1 MNDYLIVGEEKF
13 IMKIN
18 KEIKFFKILDIKF
31 INDIN
36 NIYKIIDTGNIS
48 YFDFMKKIGEKFIKN
63 LIPKIGYF
71 GSNMILFFLIENG
84 SIIPTVSQYLNLLA
98 PAFLASLINSTKN
111 SLSAL
116 EASSPFTDTYKPF
129 FFANST
135 DLIIF
140 SNNHSLDVL
149 SLCLI

>member
-71 GSNMILFFLIENG
+71 GSNMILFFLIENDNLYQYVKENY
-84 SIIPTVSQYLNLLA
+84 SPTTPEEKLLCE
-98 PAFLASLINSTKN
+98 
-111 SLSAL
+111 L
-116 EASSPFTDTYKPF
+116 EDF
-129 FFANST
+129 
-135 DLIIF
+135 
-140 SNNHSLDVL
+140 
-149 SLCLI
+149 